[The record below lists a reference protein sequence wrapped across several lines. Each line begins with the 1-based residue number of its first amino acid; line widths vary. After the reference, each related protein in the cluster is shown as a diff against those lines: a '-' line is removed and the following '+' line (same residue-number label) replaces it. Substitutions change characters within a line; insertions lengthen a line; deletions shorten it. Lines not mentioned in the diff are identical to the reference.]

1 MTTNRYAILLFGAFV
16 YLCIFL
22 LILTITASIGFDIKP
37 YRWPIILVLVTF
49 PMMAISITSYLLG
62 RAIFTP
68 KKTKISKSVLT
79 TILLMAY
86 FVIAVLSYNMTV
98 SKGHVTDW
106 QYLIQ
111 SLISLIMFVGFPMW
125 LARPN
130 KLLLKLTAWAHKG
143 F

>member
-1 MTTNRYAILLFGAFV
+1 MTTNRYAILLFGTFV

-22 LILTITASIGFDIKP
+22 LMLIITESIGFDIKP
-37 YRWPIILVLVTF
+37 YIWPLILVLVTF

-86 FVIAVLSYNMTV
+86 FFIAVISYNMTV
-98 SKGHVTDW
+98 SKGNITDW

-111 SLISLIMFVGFPMW
+111 SLTSLIMFVGFPMW

-130 KLLLKLTAWAHKG
+130 KLLLKLTAQFHKG